1 MKSFSAS
8 PEIKPSAHSSEP
20 TPNSFEGAHPTCRSE
35 ARTSL
40 KSPTTSKRR
49 VLLYGFVL
57 ACWLVL
63 LGMGYVGYLHTVVP
77 LRQQVL
83 AQEVRSLELALDSI
97 IRERCLVVDAVAG
110 NLEMDAFLKQKAMP
124 TMVKRIRSTFPDLTS
139 VQILD
144 QQGTI
149 VAMAGDVTLSDG
161 ALPSIAKIDWPADSG
176 GLPGGWRFSDD
187 PSANRWHLTCRHSTS
202 RVGVWFVRV
211 TFSREPLE
219 GAGIRAG
226 LTEARS
232 FLMTRYTGEHRSD
245 DYGVEAGSASAPVW
259 LSGWSRLTTG
269 RAETP
274 LRAGGWLVGLTDAP
288 HTGSMYLYPAAVAGL
303 FFLCMVV
310 SLVAVGHPAAPKHRS
325 GADEGR
331 QEPPSTAGYVAV
343 VHERIEQPPDTSARD
358 TVIPETASGQE
369 QEPAQEAIVALAA
382 PPEKVPEFL
391 DVMWV
396 EPADASQEES
406 DADEH
411 GRGSR
416 LTHSFTAAGA

>member
-8 PEIKPSAHSSEP
+8 PEIKPSVQSSEP
-20 TPNSFEGAHPTCRSE
+20 TPNSFEGTHPTCRSE
-35 ARTSL
+35 AGPSL

-49 VLLYGFVL
+49 VLLYGCVL

-63 LGMGYVGYLHTVVP
+63 LGIGYVGYLHMVVP

-83 AQEVRSLELALDSI
+83 AQEVRSLELALDSV
-97 IRERCLVVDAVAG
+97 IRERCLLVDAVTG

-124 TMVKRIRSTFPDLTS
+124 TMVKRIRSTFPDLTT

-149 VAMAGDVTLSDG
+149 VAMAGDVSLADG
-161 ALPSIAKIDWPADSG
+161 ALPSIAKIDWPTDSG
-176 GLPGGWRFSDD
+176 GLPGGWRFSDE

-202 RVGVWFVRV
+202 RVGVWFVRA
-211 TFSREPLE
+211 TFSREPLQ

-226 LTEARS
+226 LTEARP
-232 FLMTRYTGEHRSD
+232 FLMTRYSREHRSD
-245 DYGVEAGSASAPVW
+245 DYGVEAGSAGAPVW

-274 LRAGGWLVGLTDAP
+274 LRAGGWVVGLIDAP

-303 FFLCMVV
+303 FFLCVVV
-310 SLVAVGHPAAPKHRS
+310 SLVAVGHSAAPKHQG
-325 GADEGR
+325 GAGEGR
-331 QEPPSTAGYVAV
+331 QEPPSAAGYVAV
-343 VHERIEQPPDTSARD
+343 VDERIEQHPDTSAPN

-369 QEPAQEAIVALAA
+369 QEPDQEEIVALAA
-382 PPEKVPEFL
+382 PPEEVPEFL

-396 EPADASQEES
+396 EPADALEEDT
-406 DADEH
+406 DADD
-411 GRGSR
+411 RCSGSR
-416 LTHSFTAAGA
+416 STPSFTVAGA